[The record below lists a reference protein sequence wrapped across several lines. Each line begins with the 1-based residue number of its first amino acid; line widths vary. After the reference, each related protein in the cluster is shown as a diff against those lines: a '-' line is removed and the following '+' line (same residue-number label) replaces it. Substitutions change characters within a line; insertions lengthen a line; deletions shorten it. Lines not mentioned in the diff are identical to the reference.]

1 SSRVCTTINH
11 IGGSYRHESFWQR
24 LLQTCPSQ
32 HSCNLSRLQG
42 TMPKRSV
49 MLLSSHCTE
58 VTCPVPV
65 LLTSHLLLKHGLSV
79 GEVEEKGV
87 DDEGEGGM
95 D

>member
-1 SSRVCTTINH
+1 
-11 IGGSYRHESFWQR
+11 
-24 LLQTCPSQ
+24 
-32 HSCNLSRLQG
+32 
-42 TMPKRSV
+42 